1 MLFFGWFAC
10 NSSLAAFCL
19 EELRAAAATLEVD
32 IRVQECLPWLRADS
46 SQTAFCVFDV
56 ASVAVARQLA
66 GRCVLLRAVHLLIA
80 AAASVEDL
88 LACIAGTSDGGIGEA
103 KWLRGMAWPDDTI
116 LRPADCTVQVE
127 TIGRHYTLEE
137 KTALA
142 TRVSVAMRILPDAS
156 RPRATEQRPHRLS
169 FVVEHAIEN
178 APTGALASWLPCGRV
193 LRVFCGAL
201 VSESNRQH
209 LLATYDLKRR
219 PYIGTTSMPSEPAFV
234 MVHLAHVRRGNYVFD
249 PFCGTGSILI
259 AAAHYGAVTLGADA
273 DARVMRGGSLRCK
286 ASKQQQQ
293 QRELAVRSYTQDTL
307 ERAGINAA
315 EAEAPSMWTN
325 FKLYGLTP
333 PDRVRM
339 NFANWHAALRPCNMH
354 DREKGP
360 TDRGDRGFLDAIV
373 TDPPY
378 GIREPRKKATRLT
391 GEKVAMEEGND
402 IPACYPVSSI
412 VLDLMLFAAES
423 LVLGGRLVF
432 WYPTTTTTRYTDDE
446 LPTHPSLR
454 LVCDIPQRV
463 SLKIVRHL
471 IVMEKT
477 RPVPFPPPSRASC
490 AATRQA
496 PDLRALMDATDLP
509 DNADYMHYRSKLLRK
524 RDSTRRYFTTTTTS
538 SSLSTHGDDRPDEA
552 KGERRKLSRAERQ
565 DIIVANRERN
575 LQHKRQQQKQQQLT
589 WREENRQSDNEG
601 GGERGR
607 HSSK

>member
-46 SQTAFCVFDV
+46 SQTAFCVFDA
-56 ASVAVARQLA
+56 ASVAVARQVA

-116 LRPADCTVQVE
+116 FRPADCTVQVE

-178 APTGALASWLPCGRV
+178 APTGAPASWLPRGRV

-219 PYIGTTSMPSEPAFV
+219 PYIGTTSMPPEPAFV

-293 QRELAVRSYTQDTL
+293 QREVAVRSYTQDTL
-307 ERAGINAA
+307 ERAGITAA

-354 DREKGP
+354 GREKGP
-360 TDRGDRGFLDAIV
+360 TNRGDRGFLDAIV

-378 GIREPRKKATRLT
+378 GIREPRKKATRLR
-391 GEKVAMEEGND
+391 GEKAEMEEGTD

-423 LVLGGRLVF
+423 LVLGGRLVL

-477 RPVPFPPPSRASC
+477 RPLPSPPPSRASC

-496 PDLRALMDATDLP
+496 SDLRALMDATDLP

-524 RDSTRRYFTTTTTS
+524 RDSTRRYFATTTS
-538 SSLSTHGDDRPDEA
+538 SSLSTHGDDRPGEA

-575 LQHKRQQQKQQQLT
+575 LQQKRQQQK
-589 WREENRQSDNEG
+589 NN
-601 GGERGR
+601 
-607 HSSK
+607 SS